1 MNIALPCARFSAAL
15 SLFASLLYADSEL
28 TMWYERPASELKPIT
43 EALPVGNGRMGA
55 LVVGNPARERLIL
68 SEDSLWTGDS
78 SKMGSYQVLGD
89 ALVHLPEH
97 QNVSNYRREL
107 DLSKAL
113 ARVSYESKGVRFERE
128 IFCSHPADLLVAQLR
143 ASQAAAYQG
152 TIELVDTH
160 NASYKI
166 ADNNKIIAS
175 GVLENGRKYEWQLL
189 LINTGGTIEAIA
201 QENSVRLEFK
211 DCDAL
216 RIMIA
221 SGTDYQLDFE
231 RNYTGDAPH
240 NRLNQQIESAS
251 SASYASLK
259 EDHLADYRALFERVD
274 LKLGDSSQDQRV
286 LPTDQRKLRAHEKF
300 DPEFEALF
308 FQYGRYLLIAS
319 SRTGGL
325 PANLQG
331 LWNYK
336 NDPAWNSDY
345 HTNINVQMNYWP
357 AETTN
362 LSECHTPFFDLI
374 KSQLP
379 SWRELTAN
387 AKEFNDAEGKPN
399 SVGFALRTSHNITG
413 GMGWKWNKTANAW
426 YCQHLW
432 EHYAFNKNE
441 DFLREF
447 AYPIIKETCQFWDRQ
462 LKTLPNGKLVI
473 PKDWSPEHGPVED
486 GVSHSQQIVYDLFT
500 NYIEAAEIL
509 KLDSEF
515 RDHVAQLKDRLLAPS
530 IGSWGQLM
538 EWMHEKSPRAF
549 NPATDFKKTKAKLM
563 ARLIDADPIKDPVA
577 HFVWHAFTPEQ
588 QNRLQQSPINFSAL
602 YEGLNKLINGPSLA
616 GEDCLTEP
624 LQSRVLMDLHL
635 LSLENS
641 SLVPLLNHCLLIE
654 GLGLDDKR
662 EVNALDTPSDRHR
675 HTSHLFAVFPG
686 RQISHHKT
694 PELAQAAKVSLEARG
709 IKTQSDVREWSF
721 AWRAA
726 LFARLRDP
734 ASAHHMLQQLFSS
747 RNTCPNLFGLHP
759 PMQIDGNFGATAAVA
774 EMLLQ
779 SHNEVVELLPALPTH
794 WHTGYVKGLRAR
806 GNMTVDMQWEKGLL
820 TDLHISAARPEKISV
835 KINEEIQELLPHL
848 DLKN

>member
-1 MNIALPCARFSAAL
+1 MTIALPCARFSAAL

-43 EALPVGNGRMGA
+43 EALPIGNGRMGA
-55 LVVGNPARERLIL
+55 LVVGNPACERLIL
-68 SEDSLWTGDS
+68 SEDSLWTGDRT
-78 SKMGSYQVLGD
+78 KMGSYQVLGD
-89 ALVHLPEH
+89 ALVHLPNHREAR
-97 QNVSNYRREL
+97 NYRREL
-107 DLSKAL
+107 DLSRAI

-128 IFCSHPADLLVAQLR
+128 IFCSHPADLLVARLS
-143 ASQAAAYQG
+143 ASEAAAYQG

-160 NASYKI
+160 DASYKI
-166 ADNNKIIAS
+166 AGNNKIIAS
-175 GVLENGRKYEWQLL
+175 GVLENGRKFEWQLL
-189 LINTGGTIEAIA
+189 LINEGGTIKAIA
-201 QENSVRLEFK
+201 QENTVRLEFK

-216 RIMIA
+216 RILIA
-221 SGTDYQLDFE
+221 SGTDYRFDFE

-251 SASYASLK
+251 AASYANLK
-259 EDHLADYRALFERVD
+259 KDHLADYRALFERVE
-274 LKLGDSSQDQRV
+274 LKLGDSSVAQRA
-286 LPTDQRKLRAHEKF
+286 LPTDQRKLRACEKF
-300 DPEFEALF
+300 DPEFEVLF

-319 SRTGGL
+319 SRPGGL

-357 AETTN
+357 AESTN

-374 KSQLP
+374 ESQLP
-379 SWRELTAN
+379 SWRELTAK
-387 AKEFNDAEGKPN
+387 AQEFNDATGKPN
-399 SVGFALRTSHNITG
+399 SIGFALRTSHNITG

-447 AYPIIKETCQFWDRQ
+447 AYPIMKETCQFWDRQ
-462 LKTLPNGKLVI
+462 LQPLPDGRLVV

-549 NPATDFKKTKAKLM
+549 NPATDFKKTKAKLT
-563 ARLIDADPIKDPVA
+563 ARLIDADPVKDPVA
-577 HFVWHAFTPEQ
+577 HFVWHAFTPEHQ
-588 QNRLQQSPINFSAL
+588 TRLRQSPVDFSAL
-602 YEGLNKLINGPSLA
+602 FEGLNKLINGPSLA
-616 GEDCLTEP
+616 GEDCLIAP
-624 LQSRVLMDLHL
+624 LQSKVFKDLYL

-662 EVNALDTPSDRHR
+662 EVNALDSPSDRHR

-686 RQISHHKT
+686 RQISLHKT

-734 ASAHHMLQQLFSS
+734 ASAHQMLQQLFSQ

-759 PMQIDGNFGATAAVA
+759 PMQIDGNFGATAAIA

-779 SHNEVVELLPALPTH
+779 SHENVLEFLPALPAA
-794 WHTGYVKGLRAR
+794 WKNGSVSGLRAR
-806 GNMTVDMQWEKGLL
+806 GNLTVNLHWENGQL
-820 TDLHISAARPEKISV
+820 THYEINSPSRRILQAR
-835 KINEEIQELLPHL
+835 INGQIQRVLA
-848 DLKN
+848 K